1 MTLQRSGGDPVLR
14 ILDACMPKPSFHW
27 SDHLTA
33 SPIRG
38 VYTLSPVGGAHRP
51 RAANVGGAA
60 LMHARP
66 TIAHEQP
73 ESLPVWLH
81 IYHVRGLK
89 TIKGLNMVS
98 RDILGLGGIFH
109 SGVEVRGLEWC
120 FGATRTDR
128 SGVFC
133 NKPGL
138 CPFHHY
144 SKSVY
149 LGTARVTPR
158 GCLELLHELAKEWN
172 GLDYHLLQRNCNHF
186 SLTLSQRLGL
196 DSSFPEWLLSRRALD
211 DLEAYMEAVRLA
223 KIEAEKDAAKE
234 AELMA
239 LLAAAEAASRPTSNA
254 ASNAVVTRAKAKGE
268 ALGEAATLA
277 AAKSLRLDAQI

>member
-109 SGVEVRGLEWC
+109 
-120 FGATRTDR
+120 
-128 SGVFC
+128 
-133 NKPGL
+133 
-138 CPFHHY
+138 
-144 SKSVY
+144 
-149 LGTARVTPR
+149 
-158 GCLELLHELAKEWN
+158 
-172 GLDYHLLQRNCNHF
+172 
-186 SLTLSQRLGL
+186 
-196 DSSFPEWLLSRRALD
+196 
-211 DLEAYMEAVRLA
+211 
-223 KIEAEKDAAKE
+223 
-234 AELMA
+234 
-239 LLAAAEAASRPTSNA
+239 
-254 ASNAVVTRAKAKGE
+254 
-268 ALGEAATLA
+268 
-277 AAKSLRLDAQI
+277 